1 MLVALRPISFK
12 ILSNHEGLFNL
23 KNKRTKANAYKPLK
37 ALVLKQHLITTI
49 KISKMREIPPPSLIF
64 FTILYFAIPAPKE
77 KLNNK
82 LKYSIGIYANW

>member
-49 KISKMREIPPPSLIF
+49 KISKMREIPPP
-64 FTILYFAIPAPKE
+64 P
-77 KLNNK
+77 KLN
-82 LKYSIGIYANW
+82 LLYYIVFCYTCS